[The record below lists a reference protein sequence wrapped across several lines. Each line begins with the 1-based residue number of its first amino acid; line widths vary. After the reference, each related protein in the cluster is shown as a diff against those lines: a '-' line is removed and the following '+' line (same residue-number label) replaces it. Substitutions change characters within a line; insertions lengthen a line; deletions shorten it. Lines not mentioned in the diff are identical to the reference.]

1 MGVKPVETA
10 IAVDAPAQ
18 VRPALER
25 WRGAVD
31 EVVLRAVT
39 PHDTL
44 EETVALV
51 QAARPA

>member
-1 MGVKPVETA
+1 MK
-10 IAVDAPAQ
+10 
-18 VRPALER
+18 PALER

-44 EETVALV
+44 EETLALV
-51 QAARPA
+51 QAAKPA